1 MSAEQQPLFVE
12 RAPDF
17 FEFCGK
23 TFEEHVFCWQEVD
36 GQVQKDK
43 WKLGA
48 VAASLD
54 VKYKDE
60 TVKRFAYETRRSARR
75 VREYGQTWRAFEN
88 GERSPILSF
97 HHHTVAARHD
107 DPVVAIHI
115 AEDKEWSSRELEHW
129 IKTGEEPQPKDDKKP
144 TVALKPGPELQKIH
158 DDAVRAEIDG
168 RIAVVKGWTEPVTP
182 LLSTVYQ
189 RIEQVLEWQRN
200 RTIARDC
207 EAILKLFSGEAG
219 TESPE
224 RASDADIAA
233 WLYGHGYIM
242 AEDELGNAGNPG
254 NPEKKI
260 ERIEPSGRIGLMLR
274 LKILVVKSREDS
286 RQEGRKGPI
295 PAVYAV
301 EMDYLDWLDGLSEKT
316 PAERKE
322 ETGKDW
328 ARRIERYAP
337 ELAPAKDK
345 AAA

>member
-1 MSAEQQPLFVE
+1 MTSAAQQPLFVE
-12 RAPDF
+12 VAPDF
-17 FEFCGK
+17 YEFHGQ
-23 TFEEHVFCWQEVD
+23 TFEEHVDCWQEVD

-60 TVKRFAYETRRSARR
+60 TVKRFAHETRRSARR

-129 IKTGEEPQPKDDKKP
+129 IKTGEEPAPKGDKKP
-144 TVALKPGPELQKIH
+144 AVLKPGPELQKIH
-158 DDAVRAEIDG
+158 DDAVRAELNE
-168 RIAVVKGWTEPVTP
+168 RLAVVKGWTEPVSP
-182 LLSTVYQ
+182 LLARLYR
-189 RIEQVLEWQRN
+189 RIEEVIEWQQK

-207 EAILKLFSGEAG
+207 EAILKLFSGDVG
-219 TESPE
+219 TEAPE

-233 WLYGHGYIM
+233 WLYSRGYIM
-242 AEDELGNAGNPG
+242 DAEELGHAGNPDPK
-254 NPEKKI
+254 N
-260 ERIEPSGRIGLMLR
+260 RLEPSGRLGLMLK
-274 LKILVVKSREDS
+274 LKMLVVQSREGS
-286 RQEGRKGPI
+286 RQEGRKGAI

-301 EMDYLDWLDGLSEKT
+301 ERDYMEWLEELADKPES
-316 PAERKE
+316 ERKE
-322 ETGKDW
+322 ATAKDW

-337 ELAPAKDK
+337 ELALAEDK
-345 AAA
+345 AA